1 MDYAH
6 VGAYCWFWL
15 FYHSAL
21 HYAVDGRSFRAQGMF
36 HINDYS
42 IKEWFLRGEYA
53 LHKTDDRGLLTVT
66 YSMVLPAQLR

>member
-42 IKEWFLRGEYA
+42 LKEWFLRGEYE
-53 LHKTDDRGLLTVT
+53 
-66 YSMVLPAQLR
+66 

>member
-6 VGAYCWFWL
+6 VGAYCWFCY
-15 FYHSAL
+15 FDHSAL

-42 IKEWFLRGEYA
+42 IKEWFLRGEYE
-53 LHKTDDRGLLTVT
+53 
-66 YSMVLPAQLR
+66 